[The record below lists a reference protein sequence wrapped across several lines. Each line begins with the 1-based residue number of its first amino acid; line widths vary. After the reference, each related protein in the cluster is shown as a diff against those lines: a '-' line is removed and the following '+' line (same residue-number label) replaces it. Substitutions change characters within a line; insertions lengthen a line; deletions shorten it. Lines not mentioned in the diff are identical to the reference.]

1 MSGIKVD
8 IKLLK
13 ELRET
18 TGVGFNDC
26 RAALVEADNNLEKA
40 LEILKVKGL
49 SKALSKVNNVATEGV
64 VKVLVDKNR
73 AVIVELNCQT
83 DFVANNLE
91 FNNILNQIAVTL
103 LKSETVATVEEALNL
118 EIAKNQTIKDLL
130 TDAIRKLGENIVLK
144 RFKIIEKTN
153 SEIFGSYIHT
163 GGVSAG
169 VVVLQGTKD
178 QEVAKNIAMQL
189 VAMKPKFINV
199 DEIDEEVKTK
209 ELEVAKEQV
218 KNIDK
223 PKEILDKMIQGKV
236 NKALAELTIS
246 NQSYIKEPSITINQ
260 YLNKNSATIKSM
272 IRYEVGELI

>member
-1 MSGIKVD
+1 MSNIKID

-13 ELRET
+13 ELRDT

-26 RAALVEADNNLEKA
+26 RTALIEANNDLDKA

-49 SKALSKVNNVATEGV
+49 SKAMAKGSNIATEGV
-64 VKVLVDKNR
+64 VKVLTDKNY
-73 AVIVELNCQT
+73 AVILELNCQT

-91 FNNILNQIAVTL
+91 FNNVLNQVAVTL
-103 LKSETVATVEEALNL
+103 LKFKSVTTVDQALAL
-118 EIAKNQTIKDLL
+118 TISKNETIKDLL
-130 TDAIRKLGENIVLK
+130 TSAITKLGENIVLK
-144 RFKIIEKTN
+144 RFKIIEKTDN
-153 SEIFGSYIHT
+153 EIFGSYIHT

-189 VAMKPKFINV
+189 VAMKPKFISV

-209 ELEVAKEQV
+209 ELAVAKEQV
-218 KNIDK
+218 KNLDK
-223 PKEILDKMIQGKV
+223 PQEIINKMIQGKV

-246 NQSYIKEPSITINQ
+246 NQSYIKEPIITIKQ
-260 YLNKNSATIKSM
+260 YLDKNSAKIKSM
-272 IRYEVGELI
+272 IRYEVGS

>member
-1 MSGIKVD
+1 MSDIKVD

-49 SKALSKVNNVATEGV
+49 SKALSKVNNAATEGV

-103 LKSETVATVEEALNL
+103 LKSETVTTVEEALDL

-144 RFKIIEKTN
+144 RFKIIEKTD

-199 DEIDEEVKTK
+199 DEIDEKVKAK

-223 PKEILDKMIQGKV
+223 LQEILDKMIQGKV